1 MALTILDLFDKLKRL
16 DEISLLE
23 ILNITAEDLVD
34 RFEDRIEAMFDV
46 LVDELDD
53 TEEEETNKD
62 VERTGARL

>member
-23 ILNITAEDLVD
+23 ILNITTEELVD
-34 RFEDRIEAMFDV
+34 RFEDRIEAMFDQ

-53 TEEEETNKD
+53 TEEEE
-62 VERTGARL
+62 

>member
-34 RFEDRIEAMFDV
+34 RFEDRIEAMFDD

-53 TEEEETNKD
+53 TEEED
-62 VERTGARL
+62 

>member
-34 RFEDRIEAMFDV
+34 RFEDRIEAMFDQ
-46 LVDELDD
+46 LVDEIDD
-53 TEEEETNKD
+53 TEEDEE
-62 VERTGARL
+62 

>member
-23 ILNITAEDLVD
+23 ILHITAEELVD
-34 RFEDRIEAMFDV
+34 RFEDRIEAMFDD

-53 TEEEETNKD
+53 TEEED
-62 VERTGARL
+62 Q

>member
-34 RFEDRIEAMFDV
+34 RFEDRIEAMFDD
-46 LVDELDD
+46 LVDKLDD
-53 TEEEETNKD
+53 TEEED
-62 VERTGARL
+62 Q

>member
-34 RFEDRIEAMFDV
+34 RFEDRIEAMFDD

-53 TEEEETNKD
+53 TKEEE
-62 VERTGARL
+62 

>member
-16 DEISLLE
+16 DDISLLE

-34 RFEDRIEAMFDV
+34 RFEDRIEAMFDE

-53 TEEEETNKD
+53 TQEEE
-62 VERTGARL
+62 

>member
-23 ILNITAEDLVD
+23 ILNITAEELVD
-34 RFEDRIEAMFDV
+34 RFEDRIEAMFDQ

-53 TEEEETNKD
+53 TEKEEE
-62 VERTGARL
+62 

>member
-23 ILNITAEDLVD
+23 ILGITAEELVD
-34 RFEDRIEAMFDV
+34 RFEDRIEAMFDQ

-53 TEEEETNKD
+53 TEEDEE
-62 VERTGARL
+62 

>member
-23 ILNITAEDLVD
+23 ILHITAEELVD

-53 TEEEETNKD
+53 TEEEE
-62 VERTGARL
+62 

>member
-23 ILNITAEDLVD
+23 ILNITAEELVD
-34 RFEDRIEAMFDV
+34 RFEDRIEAMFDQ

-53 TEEEETNKD
+53 TKEEEE
-62 VERTGARL
+62 